1 MARHSRRESF
11 SDMAASVVCPDT
23 DLLWPFGKLD
33 GLDRDEIRQ
42 TAYEIFFAA
51 CRSSPGFGGRTAL
64 TFYSKHNGGDHQ
76 GDGIGGGGSG
86 SPNGSGFGSLGRKEV
101 VTTPTSRVKR
111 ALGLKMLKR
120 SPSRRMSTLGTAA
133 GAASAPSSPG
143 NGSIGGGSSGH
154 ISPGAGFLTV
164 PASRPRRPLTSA
176 EIMRQQMRVT
186 EQNDTRLRKTLTRTL
201 VGQSGRRAETIILPL
216 ELLRHVKISEFG
228 DVHEYQIWQRRQL
241 KVLEAGLLLHPSIP
255 LDKTNN
261 FAMRLREI
269 IRQSETKPID
279 TGKTSETV
287 PTLCNLVVSLACR
300 NANQPTDTC
309 HWADGYP
316 LNIHLYVALLQSI
329 FDIRDETLVLD
340 EIDELLELMKKTWT
354 MLGITRPMHN
364 LCFTWVLFH
373 QYIVTSQ
380 MEPDLLGASHAMLAE
395 VANDAKKSDREAL
408 YVKLLT
414 STLASMQ
421 GWTEKRLLSYHDYFN
436 RGNVG
441 LIENLLPLAL
451 SSSKILGEDVTISQG
466 NSQEKGDVTLVDSS
480 GDRVD
485 YYIRASIKNAFTKV
499 TESMKTKLA
508 ATEEGEE
515 AAQVL
520 LQLANETEEM
530 ALHERECFSPILKR
544 WHTVAAG
551 VASVSLHQCY
561 GSILMQYLVG
571 RSTITKDTVQVL
583 LMAGKLEKVL
593 VQMVAEDSEECEDGG
608 KGLVREMVPYEVE
621 SIILRLLKQWI
632 EEKLKTVQ
640 ECLSRAKEA
649 ETWNPK
655 SKSEPY
661 AQSAGELMKL
671 ANDTIDE
678 FFEIPIG
685 ITEDLV
691 HDLAEG
697 LEQLFQEYTTFVA
710 SCGSKQSY
718 IPTLPP
724 LTRCNRD
731 SKFVKL
737 WKRAAPC
744 SASSIEHL
752 SDLGGSMAIT
762 SDGHHPRPSTS
773 RGTQRLYIRLNTLH
787 FLSSQIHSLNKA
799 LSLNP
804 RILPATRKRNRE
816 RTNSSSY
823 FDFTHT
829 GIESACQH
837 VSEVAA
843 YRLIFLDSYSV
854 FYESLYIG
862 DVANARIKPALRIL
876 KQNLTLMTAIL
887 ADRAQALAMREVMKA
902 SFEVVLTV
910 LLAGGHSRVFY
921 RTDHDLIEEDFESL
935 KKVYCTC
942 GEGLIPE
949 EVVDREAETV
959 EGVITL
965 MGQPTE
971 QLMEDF
977 SIVTCESSG
986 MGLVGTGQKLPM
998 PPTTGR
1004 WNRSDPNT
1012 ILRVLCYRNDRV
1024 ANQFLKK
1031 SFQLGRIC
1039 PFTGKKANRVSFSN
1053 HRTNKLQFVNL
1064 QYKESLVGSWET
1076 SCSNYAYQQP

>member
-1 MARHSRRESF
+1 MAHYHRRESF
-11 SDMAASVVCPDT
+11 SVTISNMGSGSAVVCPNT

-33 GLDRDEIRQ
+33 GLDREDIRE
-42 TAYEIFFAA
+42 TAYEIFFTA

-64 TFYSKHNGGDHQ
+64 TFYSTHNNNDHH
-76 GDGIGGGGSG
+76 GEGGGGTAPGGSPGVGSG
-86 SPNGSGFGSLGRKEV
+86 SGSGFGFSGRKEV

-120 SPSRRMSTLGTAA
+120 SPTRRMSTIGSAGGA
-133 GAASAPSSPG
+133 GASSLSPG
-143 NGSIGGGSSGH
+143 SGSGH

-164 PASRPRRPLTSA
+164 QPSRPRRPLTSA

-186 EQNDTRLRKTLTRTL
+186 EQSDGRLRKTLLRTL
-201 VGQSGRRAETIILPL
+201 VGQTGRRAETIILPL
-216 ELLRHVKISEFG
+216 ELLRHLKQSEFG
-228 DVHEYQIWQRRQL
+228 DVNEYQLWQRRQL

-261 FAMRLREI
+261 YAMRLREVV
-269 IRQSETKPID
+269 RQSENKPID
-279 TGKTSETV
+279 TSKNSDTMR
-287 PTLCNLVVSLACR
+287 TLCNVVVSLSWR
-300 NANQPTDTC
+300 STNGNPTDVC

-316 LNIHLYVALLQSI
+316 LNVHLYVALLQSI
-329 FDIRDETLVLD
+329 FDVRDETLVLD
-340 EIDELLELMKKTWT
+340 EIDELLELMKKTWST
-354 MLGITRPMHN
+354 LGITRPVHN

-373 QYIVTSQ
+373 QYVVTSQ

-395 VANDAKKSDREAL
+395 VANDAKKLDREAL

-421 GWTEKRLLSYHDYFN
+421 GWTEKRLLSYHDYFQ

-451 SSSKILGEDVTISQG
+451 SSSRILGEDVTISQG
-466 NSQEKGDVTLVDSS
+466 KGQEKGDVKLIDYS

-485 YYIRASIKNAFTKV
+485 YYIRASIKNAF
-499 TESMKTKLA
+499 S
-508 ATEEGEE
+508 
-515 AAQVL
+515 
-520 LQLANETEEM
+520 
-530 ALHERECFSPILKR
+530 
-544 WHTVAAG
+544 
-551 VASVSLHQCY
+551 
-561 GSILMQYLVG
+561 
-571 RSTITKDTVQVL
+571 
-583 LMAGKLEKVL
+583 KLEKVL
-593 VQMVAEDSEECEDGG
+593 VQMVAEDSEEFDDGG
-608 KGLVREMVPYEVE
+608 KGLVREMVPYEVD
-621 SIILRLLKQWI
+621 SIILRLIRQWI
-632 EEKLKTVQ
+632 EEKLKSLQ
-640 ECLSRAKEA
+640 ECLFRAKET

-671 ANDTIDE
+671 AKDIIDE

-697 LEQLFQEYTTFVA
+697 LEQIFQEYTTFVA
-710 SCGSKQSY
+710 SCGSRQSY

-731 SKFVKL
+731 SRFVKL
-737 WKRAAPC
+737 WKRATPCAASGENFSHTAP
-744 SASSIEHL
+744 AI
-752 SDLGGSMAIT
+752 SDA
-762 SDGHHPRPSTS
+762 HHPRPSTS

-787 FLSSQIHSLNKA
+787 FLSSHIHSLNKTLA
-799 LSLNP
+799 LNP
-804 RILPATRKRNRE
+804 KVLPATRKRYRHRNN
-816 RTNSSSY
+816 NSSSY
-823 FDFTHT
+823 FDFTYA

-843 YRLIFLDSYSV
+843 YRLIFLDSNSV

-862 DVANARIKPALRIL
+862 EVANSRIRPALRIM
-876 KQNLTLMTAIL
+876 KQNLTLMSAIL
-887 ADRAQALAMREVMKA
+887 ADRAQALAMREVMKS
-902 SFEVVLTV
+902 SFEAFLMV
-910 LLAGGHSRVFY
+910 LLAGGYSRVFY
-921 RTDHDLIEEDFESL
+921 RADHSLIEEDFENL
-935 KKVYCTC
+935 KRVFCTC

-949 EVVDREAETV
+949 DVVDRDAETV
-959 EGVITL
+959 EGVIQL
-965 MGQPTE
+965 MSQPTE

-977 SIVTCESSG
+977 SIVTCETSG
-986 MGLVGTGQKLPM
+986 IGMVGSGQKLPM

-1012 ILRVLCYRNDRV
+1012 ILRVLCHRNDRV

-1031 SFQLGRIC
+1031 SFQLPKR
-1039 PFTGKKANRVSFSN
+1039 R
-1053 HRTNKLQFVNL
+1053 
-1064 QYKESLVGSWET
+1064 
-1076 SCSNYAYQQP
+1076 

>member
-11 SDMAASVVCPDT
+11 SDTAASTVCPDT

-33 GLDRDEIRQ
+33 GLDKDEIRE

-64 TFYSKHNGGDHQ
+64 TFYSKHNGGDNE
-76 GDGIGGGGSG
+76 GDVIGGGGG
-86 SPNGSGFGSLGRKEV
+86 SSKGSGFGSLGRKEV

-120 SPSRRMSTLGTAA
+120 SPSRRMTTAA
-133 GAASAPSSPG
+133 GAVSAPSSPG
-143 NGSIGGGSSGH
+143 NGSSIGGGSSGH
-154 ISPGAGFLTV
+154 ISPGSGFLTV
-164 PASRPRRPLTSA
+164 PPSRPRRPLTSA

-186 EQNDTRLRKTLTRTL
+186 EQGDTRLRKTLTRTL
-201 VGQSGRRAETIILPL
+201 VGQSGKRAETIILPL
-216 ELLRHVKISEFG
+216 ELLRHVKTSEFG

-241 KVLEAGLLLHPSIP
+241 KVIEAGLLLHPSIP
-255 LDKTNN
+255 LEKTNN
-261 FAMRLREI
+261 FAMRLREV

-279 TGKTSETV
+279 TGKTSETMA
-287 PTLCNLVVSLACR
+287 TLCNVVISLACR
-300 NANQPTDTC
+300 NTNTTASDVC

-329 FDIRDETLVLD
+329 FDVRDETLVLD
-340 EIDELLELMKKTWT
+340 EIDELLELMKKTWS
-354 MLGITRPMHN
+354 MLGITRAMHN

-421 GWTEKRLLSYHDYFN
+421 GWTEKRLLSYHDYFQ

-451 SSSKILGEDVTISQG
+451 SSSRIVGEDVTISQG
-466 NSQEKGDVTLVDSS
+466 SSQEKGDVKLVDSS
-480 GDRVD
+480 GERVD
-485 YYIRASIKNAFTKV
+485 YYIRASIKNAFSKV
-499 TESMKTKLA
+499 VESMKTKVS

-515 AAQVL
+515 AAKMLVD
-520 LQLANETEEM
+520 LAKETEDL
-530 ALHERECFSPILKR
+530 ALRERECFSPILKR
-544 WHTVAAG
+544 WYSVAAG

-561 GSILMQYLVG
+561 GSVLMQYLAG
-571 RSTITKDTVQVL
+571 RSSITKETVEVL
-583 LMAGKLEKVL
+583 QTAGKLEKVL

-632 EEKLKTVQ
+632 DDKLKTVQ

-671 ANDTIDE
+671 ANDAIAE
-678 FFEIPIG
+678 FFEVPIASV
-685 ITEDLV
+685 EDLN
-691 HDLAEG
+691 
-697 LEQLFQEYTTFVA
+697 
-710 SCGSKQSY
+710 S
-718 IPTLPP
+718 
-724 LTRCNRD
+724 
-731 SKFVKL
+731 
-737 WKRAAPC
+737 
-744 SASSIEHL
+744 L
-752 SDLGGSMAIT
+752 SGGALGI

-787 FLSSQIHSLNKA
+787 FLSSQLHSLNKS

-804 RILPATRKRNRE
+804 SVLPATRKRHRE
-816 RTNSSSY
+816 RTNSSSSSY
-823 FDFTHT
+823 FDSTQA
-829 GIESACQH
+829 GIETAFHH

-854 FYESLYIG
+854 FYERLYVG

-902 SFEVVLTV
+902 SFEAVLTI

-921 RTDHDLIEEDFESL
+921 RADHELIEEDFASL

-942 GEGLIPE
+942 GEGLISE

-959 EGVITL
+959 EGVVQL
-965 MGQPTE
+965 MSQPTE
-971 QLMEDF
+971 QLVEDF
-977 SIVTCESSG
+977 SIATCEASG
-986 MGLVGTGQKLPM
+986 MGLVGTGQRLPM

-1012 ILRVLCYRNDRV
+1012 ILRVLCYRDDRV
-1024 ANQFLKK
+1024 ANRFLKK
-1031 SFQLGRIC
+1031 SFQLGKR
-1039 PFTGKKANRVSFSN
+1039 R
-1053 HRTNKLQFVNL
+1053 
-1064 QYKESLVGSWET
+1064 
-1076 SCSNYAYQQP
+1076 

>member
-1 MARHSRRESF
+1 MVHHSRRESF
-11 SDMAASVVCPDT
+11 SDMANSVVCPDT

-33 GLDRDEIRQ
+33 GLDRDEIRE

-64 TFYSKHNGGDHQ
+64 TFYSKHNGGDNQ
-76 GDGIGGGGSG
+76 GEGAGGGGS
-86 SPNGSGFGSLGRKEV
+86 GSGFGSLGRKEV

-120 SPSRRMSTLGTAA
+120 SPSRRMSTTIGTAL
-133 GAASAPSSPG
+133 GAKSAPSSPG
-143 NGSIGGGSSGH
+143 NGSIGGGGGGSSLH
-154 ISPGAGFLTV
+154 ISQGAGFLTV
-164 PASRPRRPLTSA
+164 PPSRPRRPLTSA

-186 EQNDTRLRKTLTRTL
+186 EQGDTRLRKTLTRTL
-201 VGQSGRRAETIILPL
+201 VGQ
-216 ELLRHVKISEFG
+216 
-228 DVHEYQIWQRRQL
+228 
-241 KVLEAGLLLHPSIP
+241 
-255 LDKTNN
+255 
-261 FAMRLREI
+261 
-269 IRQSETKPID
+269 
-279 TGKTSETV
+279 
-287 PTLCNLVVSLACR
+287 
-300 NANQPTDTC
+300 
-309 HWADGYP
+309 
-316 LNIHLYVALLQSI
+316 
-329 FDIRDETLVLD
+329 TLVLD
-340 EIDELLELMKKTWT
+340 EIDELLELMKKTWS
-354 MLGITRPMHN
+354 MLGITRPVHN

-421 GWTEKRLLSYHDYFN
+421 GWTEKRLLSYHDYFQ

-451 SSSKILGEDVTISQG
+451 SSSKIVGEDVTISQG
-466 NSQEKGDVTLVDSS
+466 SSQEKGDVKLVDSS

-485 YYIRASIKNAFTKV
+485 YYIRASIKN
-499 TESMKTKLA
+499 S
-508 ATEEGEE
+508 
-515 AAQVL
+515 
-520 LQLANETEEM
+520 
-530 ALHERECFSPILKR
+530 FSK
-544 WHTVAAG
+544 
-551 VASVSLHQCY
+551 
-561 GSILMQYLVG
+561 
-571 RSTITKDTVQVL
+571 
-583 LMAGKLEKVL
+583 
-593 VQMVAEDSEECEDGG
+593 MVAEESEECEDGG
-608 KGLVREMVPYEVE
+608 KGLVREMVPYEVD
-621 SIILRLLKQWI
+621 SIILRLLKQWT
-632 EEKLKTVQ
+632 EEKLKAGH

-671 ANDTIDE
+671 AKDAIDE
-678 FFEIPIG
+678 FFDIPIG

-697 LEQLFQEYTTFVA
+697 LEQLFQEYTAFVA

-737 WKRAAPC
+737 WKKATPC
-744 SASSIEHL
+744 TASGEDLNNL
-752 SDLGGSMAIT
+752 SGGPPVIA
-762 SDGHHPRPSTS
+762 DGNHPRPSTS

-787 FLSSQIHSLNKA
+787 FLSTQLHSLNKA

-804 RILPATRKRNRE
+804 KVLPAARKRYRE

-823 FDFTHT
+823 FDFTQA
-829 GIESACQH
+829 GIETACQH

-854 FYESLYIG
+854 FYESLYTG

-921 RTDHDLIEEDFESL
+921 RSDHELIEEDFESL

-959 EGVITL
+959 EGVIQL
-965 MGQPTE
+965 MSQPTE

-986 MGLVGTGQKLPM
+986 MGLVGAGQKLPM

-1012 ILRVLCYRNDRV
+1012 ILRVLCYRDDRV

-1031 SFQLGRIC
+1031 SFQLGKR
-1039 PFTGKKANRVSFSN
+1039 R
-1053 HRTNKLQFVNL
+1053 
-1064 QYKESLVGSWET
+1064 
-1076 SCSNYAYQQP
+1076 

>member
-1 MARHSRRESF
+1 MVHHSRRESF
-11 SDMAASVVCPDT
+11 SDMAGSIVCPDT

-33 GLDRDEIRQ
+33 GLDRDEIRE

-64 TFYSKHNGGDHQ
+64 TFYSKHNGGDNQ
-76 GDGIGGGGSG
+76 GDGVGGGSG
-86 SPNGSGFGSLGRKEV
+86 SGFGSSGRKEV

-120 SPSRRMSTLGTAA
+120 SPSRRMSTTI
-133 GAASAPSSPG
+133 GAALGAKSAPSSPG
-143 NGSIGGGSSGH
+143 SVNIGGGSSLH
-154 ISPGAGFLTV
+154 ISQGAGFLTV
-164 PASRPRRPLTSA
+164 PPSRPRRPLTSA

-186 EQNDTRLRKTLTRTL
+186 EQGDTRLRKTLTRTL
-201 VGQSGRRAETIILPL
+201 VGQTGRGAETIILPL
-216 ELLRHVKISEFG
+216 ELLRHVKTSEFG

-279 TGKTSETV
+279 TGKASETMS
-287 PTLCNLVVSLACR
+287 TLCNSVVSLACR
-300 NANQPTDTC
+300 NTNPDVC
-309 HWADGYP
+309 HWSDGYP

-340 EIDELLELMKKTWT
+340 EIDELLELMKKTWS
-354 MLGITRPMHN
+354 MLGITRPVHN

-421 GWTEKRLLSYHDYFN
+421 GWTEKRLLSYHDYFQ

-451 SSSKILGEDVTISQG
+451 SSSKIVGEDVTISQG
-466 NSQEKGDVTLVDSS
+466 NSQEKGDVKLVDSS

-485 YYIRASIKNAFTKV
+485 YYIRASIKNSFSKV
-499 TESMKTKLA
+499 IENLKTKTT

-515 AAQVL
+515 AAKML
-520 LQLANETEEM
+520 LELAKETEEL
-530 ALHERECFSPILKR
+530 ALRERECFSPILKR
-544 WHTVAAG
+544 WYSVAAG

-561 GSILMQYLVG
+561 GSILMQYLAG
-571 RSTITKDTVQVL
+571 RSTITKETVEVL
-583 LMAGKLEKVL
+583 LTAGKLEKVL
-593 VQMVAEDSEECEDGG
+593 VQMVVEESEECDDGG

-621 SIILRLLKQWI
+621 SVILRLLKQWT
-632 EEKLKTVQ
+632 EEKLKTVH
-640 ECLSRAKEA
+640 ECLNRAKEA

-671 ANDTIDE
+671 AKDAIDE

-697 LEQLFQEYTTFVA
+697 LEQLFQEYTAFVA
-710 SCGSKQSY
+710 SCGSKQNY

-731 SKFVKL
+731 SKFIKL
-737 WKRAAPC
+737 WKKATPCTASGEDLNNLSGGAPV
-744 SASSIEHL
+744 I
-752 SDLGGSMAIT
+752 
-762 SDGHHPRPSTS
+762 SDGNHPRPSTS

-787 FLSSQIHSLNKA
+787 FLSTQLHSLNKA

-804 RILPATRKRNRE
+804 KVLPAARKRYRE
-816 RTNSSSY
+816 KTNSSSY
-823 FDFTHT
+823 FDFTQA
-829 GIESACQH
+829 GIETACQH

-921 RTDHDLIEEDFESL
+921 RTDHELIEEDFESL

-949 EVVDREAETV
+949 EVVDREGETV
-959 EGVITL
+959 EGVIQL
-965 MGQPTE
+965 MSQPTE

-1012 ILRVLCYRNDRV
+1012 ILRVLCYRDDRV

-1031 SFQLGRIC
+1031 SFQLGKR
-1039 PFTGKKANRVSFSN
+1039 R
-1053 HRTNKLQFVNL
+1053 
-1064 QYKESLVGSWET
+1064 
-1076 SCSNYAYQQP
+1076 

>member
-1 MARHSRRESF
+1 MACHSRRESF
-11 SDMAASVVCPDT
+11 SDMASNSMVCPDT

-33 GLDRDEIRQ
+33 GLDRDEIRE

-64 TFYSKHNGGDHQ
+64 TFYSKHNGGDLQ
-76 GDGIGGGGSG
+76 GEGIGGGGGSG
-86 SPNGSGFGSLGRKEV
+86 SSNVSGFGSLGRKEV

-111 ALGLKMLKR
+111 ALGLKMLRR
-120 SPSRRMSTLGTAA
+120 SPSRRMS
-133 GAASAPSSPG
+133 SAPSSPLPG

-154 ISPGAGFLTV
+154 ISPGAGFLTM
-164 PASRPRRPLTSA
+164 PPSRPRRPLTSA

-186 EQNDTRLRKTLTRTL
+186 EQNDTRLRKTLMRTL
-201 VGQSGRRAETIILPL
+201 VGQTGRRAETIILPL
-216 ELLRHVKISEFG
+216 ELLRHVKTSEFG
-228 DVHEYQIWQRRQL
+228 DSHEYQIWQRRQL

-261 FAMRLREI
+261 SAMRLREI

-279 TGKTSETV
+279 TGKTSETM
-287 PTLCNLVVSLACR
+287 PTLCNVVISLACR
-300 NANQPTDTC
+300 NTNLTITDFC

-316 LNIHLYVALLQSI
+316 LNIHLYVSLLQSI

-354 MLGITRPMHN
+354 MLGITRSMHN

-380 MEPDLLGASHAMLAE
+380 MEPDLLNASHAMLAE

-421 GWTEKRLLSYHDYFN
+421 GWTEKRLLSYHDYF
-436 RGNVG
+436 RQGNVG
-441 LIENLLPLAL
+441 LIESLLPLAL

-466 NSQEKGDVTLVDSS
+466 NSQEKGDVKLIDSS

-485 YYIRASIKNAFTKV
+485 YYIRASIKHTFSKV
-499 TESMKTKLA
+499 IENMKAKIS
-508 ATEEGEE
+508 
-515 AAQVL
+515 
-520 LQLANETEEM
+520 ETEEVEEASNM
-530 ALHERECFSPILKR
+530 LLELAKETEELALCERECFSPILKR
-544 WHTVAAG
+544 WHPVAAG
-551 VASVSLHQCY
+551 VASVLLHQCY
-561 GSILMQYLVG
+561 GSILMQFLAG
-571 RSTITKDTVQVL
+571 RSTITKETVEVL
-583 LMAGKLEKVL
+583 QTAGKLEKVL
-593 VQMVAEDSEECEDGG
+593 VQMVAEESEECEDGG

-621 SIILRLLKQWI
+621 SVILRLLKQWI

-640 ECLSRAKEA
+640 ECLNRAKEA

-661 AQSAGELMKL
+661 AQSSGELMKL
-671 ANDTIDE
+671 ANDAIDE
-678 FFEIPIG
+678 FFEIPIV

-697 LEQLFQEYTTFVA
+697 LEKLFQEYTTFVA

-724 LTRCNRD
+724 LTRCNKD
-731 SKFVKL
+731 STFMKL
-737 WKRAAPC
+737 LKKATPCTAA
-744 SASSIEHL
+744 SGEDLNQLGLASGVSE
-752 SDLGGSMAIT
+752 
-762 SDGHHPRPSTS
+762 GHHPRPSTS

-787 FLSSQIHSLNKA
+787 YLSTQLHSLNKA
-799 LSLNP
+799 FSLNP
-804 RILPATRKRNRE
+804 KVLPATRKRYRE
-816 RTNSSSY
+816 RANSSSSY
-823 FDFTHT
+823 FNFTQA

-887 ADRAQALAMREVMKA
+887 ADRGQALAMREVMKA
-902 SFEVVLTV
+902 SFEAVLTV

-949 EVVDREAETV
+949 EVVDREAEIV
-959 EGVITL
+959 EGVIQL
-965 MGQPTE
+965 MGQSTE

-1024 ANQFLKK
+1024 ANLFLKK
-1031 SFQLGRIC
+1031 SFQLGKR
-1039 PFTGKKANRVSFSN
+1039 R
-1053 HRTNKLQFVNL
+1053 
-1064 QYKESLVGSWET
+1064 
-1076 SCSNYAYQQP
+1076 

>member
-1 MARHSRRESF
+1 MVHHSRRESF
-11 SDMAASVVCPDT
+11 SDMANSVVCPDT

-33 GLDRDEIRQ
+33 GLDRDEIRE

-64 TFYSKHNGGDHQ
+64 TFYSKHNGGDNQ
-76 GDGIGGGGSG
+76 GEGAGGGGGGS
-86 SPNGSGFGSLGRKEV
+86 GSGFGSLGRKEV

-120 SPSRRMSTLGTAA
+120 SPSRRMSTTIGTAL
-133 GAASAPSSPG
+133 GAKSAPSSPG
-143 NGSIGGGSSGH
+143 NGSIGGGGGGSSLH
-154 ISPGAGFLTV
+154 ISQGAGFLTV
-164 PASRPRRPLTSA
+164 PPSRPRRPLTSA

-186 EQNDTRLRKTLTRTL
+186 EQGDTRLRKTLTRTL
-201 VGQSGRRAETIILPL
+201 VGQTGRGAETIILPL
-216 ELLRHVKISEFG
+216 ELLRHVKTSEFG

-279 TGKTSETV
+279 TGKSSETMS
-287 PTLCNLVVSLACR
+287 TLCNAVVSLACR
-300 NANQPTDTC
+300 NANQDVC

-316 LNIHLYVALLQSI
+316 LNVHLYVALLQSI

-340 EIDELLELMKKTWT
+340 EIDELLELMKKTWS
-354 MLGITRPMHN
+354 MLGITRPVHN

-421 GWTEKRLLSYHDYFN
+421 GWTEKRLLSYHDYFQ

-451 SSSKILGEDVTISQG
+451 SSSKIVGEDVTISQG
-466 NSQEKGDVTLVDSS
+466 NSQEKGDVKLVDSS
-480 GDRVD
+480 GDRMV
-485 YYIRASIKNAFTKV
+485 V
-499 TESMKTKLA
+499 
-508 ATEEGEE
+508 EE
-515 AAQVL
+515 
-520 LQLANETEEM
+520 
-530 ALHERECFSPILKR
+530 
-544 WHTVAAG
+544 
-551 VASVSLHQCY
+551 
-561 GSILMQYLVG
+561 
-571 RSTITKDTVQVL
+571 
-583 LMAGKLEKVL
+583 
-593 VQMVAEDSEECEDGG
+593 SEECDDGG
-608 KGLVREMVPYEVE
+608 KGLVREMVPYEVD
-621 SIILRLLKQWI
+621 SIILRLLKQWT
-632 EEKLKTVQ
+632 EEKLKAVH

-671 ANDTIDE
+671 AKDAIDE

-685 ITEDLV
+685 ITEDL
-691 HDLAEG
+691 
-697 LEQLFQEYTTFVA
+697 
-710 SCGSKQSY
+710 SY

-737 WKRAAPC
+737 WKKATPCTASGEDLNNLSGGAPVI
-744 SASSIEHL
+744 A
-752 SDLGGSMAIT
+752 
-762 SDGHHPRPSTS
+762 DGNHPRPSTS

-787 FLSSQIHSLNKA
+787 FLSTQLHSLNKA

-804 RILPATRKRNRE
+804 KVLPAARKRYRE

-823 FDFTHT
+823 FDFTQA
-829 GIESACQH
+829 GIETACQH

-854 FYESLYIG
+854 FYESLYTG

-921 RTDHDLIEEDFESL
+921 RSDHELIEEDFESL
-935 KKVYCTC
+935 KK
-942 GEGLIPE
+942 
-949 EVVDREAETV
+949 
-959 EGVITL
+959 
-965 MGQPTE
+965 
-971 QLMEDF
+971 
-977 SIVTCESSG
+977 
-986 MGLVGTGQKLPM
+986 
-998 PPTTGR
+998 
-1004 WNRSDPNT
+1004 
-1012 ILRVLCYRNDRV
+1012 
-1024 ANQFLKK
+1024 FLKK
-1031 SFQLGRIC
+1031 SFQLGKR
-1039 PFTGKKANRVSFSN
+1039 R
-1053 HRTNKLQFVNL
+1053 
-1064 QYKESLVGSWET
+1064 
-1076 SCSNYAYQQP
+1076 